1 MTASLSDNIK
11 AIREAQNT
19 KSVDLATYI
28 GVDKSAYSKIEK
40 GTRAL
45 TAEELIKAAQ
55 FFNMTIDDIVHYNGT
70 MPKDVKMD
78 DQTTSA
84 QAKLIQQLDDED
96 RNIIFKLVEKMLSNK
111 KFKEFFNKN
120 ISTL

>member
-1 MTASLSDNIK
+1 MTSLAENIK
-11 AIREAQNT
+11 TIREAQNT
-19 KSVDLATYI
+19 KSVDVATYI

-45 TAEELIKAAQ
+45 TADELIKVAQ

-70 MPKDVKMD
+70 MPKDVKLE
-78 DQTTSA
+78 DQTTTA
-84 QAKLIQQLDDED
+84 QAKLIQQLDEED
-96 RNIIFKLVEKMLSNK
+96 RQIIFKITEKMLSNK

-120 ISTL
+120 VATL